1 MLLTATLGFMVG
13 IPLGLLIHRG
23 EFCMHSGLRKILR
36 GEHSSS
42 FLAYLLALGLQMVF
56 VNALAAAQ
64 LLIVP
69 VPPLTWLAA
78 TVGGLIFGFG
88 MIWAKG

>member
-1 MLLTATLGFMVG
+1 MLLTASLGLMVG

-23 EFCMHSGLRKILR
+23 EFCMHSGFRKILR
-36 GEHSSS
+36 GEQSSS

-56 VNALAAAQ
+56 VNGLAGAQ

-78 TVGGLIFGFG
+78 TGGGLIFGFG

>member
-1 MLLTATLGFMVG
+1 MLLTASLGFMVG

-23 EFCMHSGLRKILR
+23 EFCMHSGFRKILR
-36 GEHSSS
+36 GEPSSS
-42 FLAYLLALGLQMVF
+42 FLAYLLALGFQMVL
-56 VNALAAAQ
+56 VNTLAAGQ
-64 LLIVP
+64 LLTIP

-78 TVGGLIFGFG
+78 ILGGLIFGFG

>member
-1 MLLTATLGFMVG
+1 MLLTAALGFMIG

-23 EFCMHSGLRKILR
+23 EFCMHSGFRKILR
-36 GEHSSS
+36 GEQSSS

-56 VNALAAAQ
+56 VNSLVAAQ